1 MRVHLVDFVF
11 EPLKERDIEA
21 SLRVITSTLGSQAKE
36 YAESATL
43 RRMIYGD
50 HIMTLVAK
58 RDEKVVGLIN
68 AHLLGLPKIM
78 FLTVADERSAQ
89 EGLASLLIEKAVERI
104 KTSLP
109 SAKRVLHNEFAEN
122 FNAVGLY
129 SVKGFK
135 VTGYVKDPV
144 TNRDVIFMEK
154 TIQ

>member
-1 MRVHLVDFVF
+1 MDFVI

-21 SLRVITSTLGSQAKE
+21 SLKVVTSTLGSQTKE

-43 RRMIYGD
+43 RRMIHGD

-58 RDEKVVGLIN
+58 REEKVVGLIN
-68 AHLLGLPKIM
+68 AHLLGIPKIM
-78 FLTVADERSAQ
+78 FLTVADEKSAQ
-89 EGLASLLIEKAVERI
+89 EGLASLLIEKVVDRI

-109 SAKRVLHNEFAEN
+109 NAKRVLHNEFAEN

-129 SVKGFK
+129 SVKGFR

-144 TNRDVIFMEK
+144 TNRDVLFMEK
-154 TIQ
+154 TV

>member
-1 MRVHLVDFVF
+1 VDFVF

-21 SLRVITSTLGSQAKE
+21 SLKVITSTLGSQAKE

-58 RDEKVVGLIN
+58 RDEEVVGLIN

-78 FLTVADERSAQ
+78 FLTVADEKSAQ
-89 EGLASLLIEKAVERI
+89 EGLASLLIEKAVDRI
-104 KTSLP
+104 KASLP
-109 SAKRVLHNEFAEN
+109 SARRVLHNEFADN

-129 SVKGFK
+129 SVKGFR

-144 TNRDVIFMEK
+144 TSRDVLFMEK
-154 TIQ
+154 TV

>member
-1 MRVHLVDFVF
+1 
-11 EPLKERDIEA
+11 
-21 SLRVITSTLGSQAKE
+21 
-36 YAESATL
+36 
-43 RRMIYGD
+43 
-50 HIMTLVAK
+50 MTLVAK

-78 FLTVADERSAQ
+78 FLTVADEKSAQ

-109 SAKRVLHNEFAEN
+109 NAKRVLHNEFADN

-129 SVKGFK
+129 SVKGFR

-154 TIQ
+154 TV

>member
-1 MRVHLVDFVF
+1 MDFVF

-21 SLRVITSTLGSQAKE
+21 SLKVITSTLGSQARE

-58 RDEKVVGLIN
+58 KDEKVVGLIN

-78 FLTVADERSAQ
+78 FLTVADEKSAQ
-89 EGLASLLIEKAVERI
+89 EGLASLLIEKAVEGI

-109 SAKRVLHNEFAEN
+109 NAKRVLHNEFADN

-135 VTGYVKDPV
+135 VTGYVKDPI